1 MTHRFGRL
9 ALLAAATVGLA
20 AIPAKAGVGDLLVA
34 PTRVILDGGRGT
46 QVLLNNIGEE
56 EATYRLTA
64 ELRRMGEDGSLEDV
78 ENANAVEKAARDM
91 VIFAPRRVSLPPNQ
105 PQAIR
110 IAARAP
116 AGIED
121 GEYRIHLLFRAIP
134 KPRPVEDRG
143 PGEGLSFR
151 LTPVYGVTI
160 PVIVRL
166 GRLEV
171 EAAIADVRKVEREGR
186 SAVAVDISRNGP
198 RSTYGRIDIF
208 KEGEEEAIGFLNGVA
223 IYPEINHRTVTVPIR
238 EDYQGPLTGKVK
250 VEYRASAD
258 EGSVLIASTD
268 AVLR

>member
-9 ALLAAATVGLA
+9 ALLAAASLGLA
-20 AIPAKAGVGDLLVA
+20 ALPAKAGVGDLLVA

-64 ELRRMGEDGSLEDV
+64 ELRRMGEDGSLDDV
-78 ENANAVEKAARDM
+78 ETPNTTEKLARDM
-91 VIFAPRRVSLPPNQ
+91 VIFAPRRITLPPNQ

-116 AGIED
+116 AGVQD

-134 KPRPVEDRG
+134 KPRPVEERAQT
-143 PGEGLSFR
+143 EGLSFR

-171 EAAIADVRKVEREGR
+171 QAAITDVRKVEQGERT
-186 SAVAVDISRNGP
+186 AIAVDLTRSGQ
-198 RSTYGRIDIF
+198 RSTYGRIDVF
-208 KEGEEEAIGFLNGVA
+208 KEGEEEAIAFLNGVA
-223 IYPEINHRTVTVPIR
+223 IYPEINRRTVTLQVR

-250 VEYRASAD
+250 VEYRASPD
-258 EGSVLIASTD
+258 EGSALIASTD